1 MAALSLDRLGRAQR
15 DALRAVLAAAPRGS
29 APVLVGGA
37 VRDAWLA
44 RAARF
49 GTADLDLAVP
59 PGALHLPPPL
69 AARLG
74 GALLPPDPPPGPP
87 RVVAAGPRVDAAG
100 RA

>member
-49 GTADLDLAVP
+49 GTADLDLPVP
-59 PGALHLPPPL
+59 AGALDLPPAL

-74 GALLPPDPPPGPP
+74 GAFLPPHPRRGTP
-87 RVVAAGPRVDAAG
+87 RVVGAG
-100 RA
+100 RGGAAAA